1 MTLCCG
7 PFSLSYTPRV
17 FPPSNRRNFF
27 FSLVIAGTLGSVLTA
42 TALRAA
48 SGSKDTYEELETF
61 ASIMAIVQRHY
72 VDEVGSHDLVE
83 GAVKGMVS
91 SLDPHSSYLTPEGYK
106 ELQIETHGEFGG
118 LGIELTVRD
127 SLLTIVTPID
137 GTPAYRAGVKPGD
150 QIIKINDDMTMDMPL
165 QQAVERMRGKP
176 GSKVRLSLK
185 RKGVSDLVDVELT
198 REVIHIKS
206 VRGPRLVD
214 GKYAYVK
221 LTGFQDGSSEELV
234 AALDKLDKQKKGGV
248 DGIILDLR
256 YNPGGL
262 LTQAVSISDLFLDAG
277 LIVRVNGRMESQTT
291 SYFAKNDGTRRMV
304 PMIVMVNEGS
314 ASASEIV
321 AGAMQDHRRA
331 LIVGVKS
338 FGKGSVQTILPLGD
352 DTALRL
358 TTARYYTPSGRSI
371 HEQGI
376 DPDVVVE
383 AAKFDPDAKDD
394 TLRSRDDF
402 DLKNDLQLKKAVE
415 LMGTW
420 KGDVV
425 RNGGISGFDVPEKVK
440 MAEAD
445 AKPSGE
451 TALKKAHSH

>member
-1 MTLCCG
+1 
-7 PFSLSYTPRV
+7 
-17 FPPSNRRNFF
+17 
-27 FSLVIAGTLGSVLTA
+27 LVIAGALASALTA

-48 SGSKDTYEELETF
+48 SASKDTYEELETF
-61 ASIMAIVQRHY
+61 ASILAIVQRHY
-72 VDEVGSHDLVE
+72 VDEVATHDLVE

-127 SLLTIVTPID
+127 NLLTIVTPID
-137 GTPAYRAGVKPGD
+137 GTPAYRAGIRPGD
-150 QIIKINDDMTMDMPL
+150 QIIKIGDDLTMDMPL

-185 RKGVSDLVDVELT
+185 RKGISNLVDVELT
-198 REVIHIKS
+198 REIIHIKS
-206 VRGPRLVD
+206 VRGARLVD
-214 GKYAYVK
+214 GRYAYVR
-221 LTGFQDGSSEELV
+221 LTGFQDGSSDELV
-234 AALDKLDKQKKGGV
+234 QALDKLDKQKKGGV
-248 DGIILDLR
+248 EGIILDLR

-291 SYFAKNDGTRRMV
+291 SYFAKAEGTRRTV

-331 LIVGVKS
+331 IIVGIKS

-371 HEQGI
+371 HEHGI

-383 AAKFDPDAKDD
+383 AAKLDPDAKDD
-394 TLRSRDDF
+394 TLRTRDDF
-402 DLKNDLQLKKAVE
+402 DPENDLQLRKALE
-415 LMGTW
+415 LIATW
-420 KGDVV
+420 KGDIVKI
-425 RNGGISGFDVPEKVK
+425 GGVAGFAVPVTAK
-440 MAEAD
+440 ATEAP
-445 AKPSGE
+445 AKEAAATP
-451 TALKKAHSH
+451 HH

>member
-1 MTLCCG
+1 M
-7 PFSLSYTPRV
+7 SLA
-17 FPPSNRRNFF
+17 
-27 FSLVIAGTLGSVLTA
+27 LAGALGSVLTA

-48 SGSKDTYEELETF
+48 PGAKDTYEELETF
-61 ASIMAIVQRHY
+61 ASILAIVQRHY
-72 VDEVGSHDLVE
+72 VEEPTTHDLVE
-83 GAVKGMVS
+83 GAVKGMVA

-127 SLLTIVTPID
+127 GLLTIVTPID
-137 GTPAYRAGVKPGD
+137 GTPAWRAGIKPGD
-150 QIIKINDDMTMDMPL
+150 QIIKIGDDVTMEMPL
-165 QQAVERMRGKP
+165 QSAVDRMRGKP

-185 RKGVSDLVDVELT
+185 RKGVSDLIDVELT

-206 VRGPRLVD
+206 VRGARLVD
-214 GKYAYVK
+214 GKWAYVK
-221 LTGFQDGSSEELV
+221 LTGFQDGSSEEL
-234 AALDKLDKQKKGGV
+234 AEALDKLDKQKKGGV
-248 DGIILDLR
+248 DGILLDLR

-277 LIVRVNGRMESQTT
+277 LIVRVNGRIESQTT
-291 SYFAKNDGTRRMV
+291 SYFAKADGTRRMV
-304 PMIVMVNEGS
+304 PMIVLVNEGS

-331 LIVGVKS
+331 LILGVKS

-376 DPDVVVE
+376 DPNVVVE
-383 AAKFDPDAKDD
+383 AAKPGSEDKEEKEALP
-394 TLRSRDDF
+394 RSRDDF
-402 DLKNDLQLKKAVE
+402 DLKSDAQLREAVR

-420 KGDVV
+420 KGDVTKI
-425 RNGGISGFDVPEKVK
+425 GGVAGFTLPEG
-440 MAEAD
+440 AEA
-445 AKPSGE
+445 AATAAAQAGQAGE
-451 TALKKAHSH
+451 AAAVKAHRAH

>member
-1 MTLCCG
+1 
-7 PFSLSYTPRV
+7 V

-27 FSLVIAGTLGSVLTA
+27 LSLALAGALGSVLTA
-42 TALRAA
+42 TVLRAA
-48 SGSKDTYEELETF
+48 PGAKDTYEELETF
-61 ASIMAIVQRHY
+61 ASILAIVQRHY
-72 VDEVGSHDLVE
+72 VEEPATHDLVE
-83 GAVKGMVS
+83 GAVKGMVA

-127 SLLTIVTPID
+127 GLLTIVTPID
-137 GTPAYRAGVKPGD
+137 GTPAWRAGIKPGD
-150 QIIKINDDMTMDMPL
+150 QIIKIGDDVTMDMPL
-165 QQAVERMRGKP
+165 QAAVDRMRGKP

-198 REVIHIKS
+198 REIIHIKS

-214 GKYAYVK
+214 GRWAYVK
-221 LTGFQDGSSEELV
+221 LTGFQDGSRDEL
-234 AALDKLDKQKKGGV
+234 AEALDKLDKQKKGGV
-248 DGIILDLR
+248 EGILLDLR

-291 SYFAKNDGTRRMV
+291 SYFAKAEGTRRMV
-304 PMIVMVNEGS
+304 PMIVLVNEGS

-331 LIVGVKS
+331 LILGVKS

-371 HEQGI
+371 HEHGI
-376 DPDVVVE
+376 DPNVVVE
-383 AAKFDPDAKDD
+383 ATRPDRDAKEEAP
-394 TLRSRDDF
+394 RSRDDF
-402 DLKNDLQLKKAVE
+402 DLKNDAQLREAVR

-420 KGDVV
+420 KGDVTKI
-425 RNGGISGFDVPEKVK
+425 GGVAGFTLPEG
-440 MAEAD
+440 AEAAAVAA
-445 AKPSGE
+445 AKASEAGE
-451 TALKKAHSH
+451 AAAVKAHRAH

>member
-1 MTLCCG
+1 VFF
-7 PFSLSYTPRV
+7 PHNRKSFFVSLAV
-17 FPPSNRRNFF
+17 
-27 FSLVIAGTLGSVLTA
+27 AGALGSVLTA
-42 TALRAA
+42 SALRAA

-72 VDEVGSHDLVE
+72 VDDVGSHDLVE

-137 GTPAYRAGVKPGD
+137 GTPAFRAGIKPGD
-150 QIIKINDDMTMDMPL
+150 QIIKINDDMTIDMPL
-165 QQAVERMRGKP
+165 QQAVEKMRGKP

-185 RKGVSDLVDVELT
+185 RKGVNDLVDVELT

-206 VRGPRLVD
+206 VRAPRLVENR
-214 GKYAYVK
+214 YAYVK
-221 LTGFQDGSSEELV
+221 LTGFQDGSSDELV
-234 AALDKLDKQKKGGV
+234 DALDKLDKQKKGGV

-291 SYFAKNDGTRRMV
+291 SYFAKDEGTRRIV
-304 PMIVMVNEGS
+304 PMIVLVNEGS

-321 AGAMQDHRRA
+321 AGAMQDHKRA

-338 FGKGSVQTILPLGD
+338 FGKGSGQTILPLGD
-352 DTALRL
+352 ETALRL

-371 HEQGI
+371 HEHGI

-383 AAKFDPDAKDD
+383 AAKPDPNEKDD

-402 DLKNDLQLKKAVE
+402 DIDRDLQVKKAVE
-415 LMGTW
+415 LMKSW
-420 KGDVV
+420 KGDIVKM
-425 RNGGISGFDVPEKVK
+425 GGVSGFNVPASVK
-440 MAEAD
+440 A
-445 AKPSGE
+445 AKAP
-451 TALKKAHSH
+451 AVVPDKQAAAR

>member
-72 VDEVGSHDLVE
+72 VDEVSTHDLVE

-402 DLKNDLQLKKAVE
+402 DLKHDAQLRKAVE
-415 LMGTW
+415 TMGTW
-420 KGDVV
+420 KGDIV
-425 RNGGISGFDVPEKVK
+425 RIGGVKGFGIPESAK
-440 MAEAD
+440 AEA
-445 AKPSGE
+445 KPGKES
-451 TALKKAHSH
+451 TATAH

>member
-1 MTLCCG
+1 M
-7 PFSLSYTPRV
+7 
-17 FPPSNRRNFF
+17 FPPSNRRNFLL
-27 FSLVIAGTLGSVLTA
+27 SLAVAGALGSLLTA

-48 SGSKDTYEELETF
+48 SASKDTYEELETF

-83 GAVKGMVS
+83 GAVKGMVA

-137 GTPAYRAGVKPGD
+137 GTPAFRAGIKPGD

-165 QQAVERMRGKP
+165 QEAVEKMRGKP

-185 RKGVSDLVDVELT
+185 RKGVDDLVDVELT
-198 REVIHIKS
+198 REVIHIRS
-206 VRGPRLVD
+206 VRAPRLVD
-214 GKYAYVK
+214 GRYAYVK

-234 AALDKLDKQKKGGV
+234 EALDKLDKQKKGGV

-291 SYFAKNDGTRRMV
+291 SYFAKEDGTRRMV
-304 PMIVMVNEGS
+304 PMIVLVNEGS

-321 AGAMQDHRRA
+321 AGAMQDHKRA

-338 FGKGSVQTILPLGD
+338 FGKGSVQTILPLGE

-371 HEQGI
+371 HEHGI

-383 AAKFDPDAKDD
+383 PAKVDPEAKDD
-394 TLRSRDDF
+394 KLRSRDDF
-402 DLKNDLQLKKAVE
+402 DLESDAQLRKAVE
-415 LMGTW
+415 TMRTW
-420 KGDVV
+420 KGDLV
-425 RNGGISGFDVPEKVK
+425 RIGGVAGFQLSEETK
-440 MAEAD
+440 AEA
-445 AKPSGE
+445 AAAAART
-451 TALKKAHSH
+451 TAKAHASR

>member
-1 MTLCCG
+1 
-7 PFSLSYTPRV
+7 V
-17 FPPSNRRNFF
+17 FPPSKRRNFIL
-27 FSLVIAGTLGSVLTA
+27 SLALAGTLGSVLTA
-42 TALRAA
+42 GVLRAA

-61 ASIMAIVQRHY
+61 ASILAIVQRHY
-72 VDEVGSHDLVE
+72 VDEVSSHDLVE

-137 GTPAYRAGVKPGD
+137 GTPAWRAGIKPGD
-150 QIIKINDDMTMDMPL
+150 QIIKIGDDMTMDMPL
-165 QQAVERMRGKP
+165 QAAVDKMRGKP
-176 GSKVRLSLK
+176 GSKVKLSLK
-185 RKGVSDLVDVELT
+185 RKGVNNLVDVELT

-206 VRGPRLVD
+206 VRGARLVD
-214 GKYAYVK
+214 GKWAYVR
-221 LTGFQDGSSEELV
+221 LTGFQDGSSDELV
-234 AALDKLDKQKKGGV
+234 EALDKLDKEKGKGGV
-248 DGIILDLR
+248 EGIILDLR

-291 SYFAKNDGTRRMV
+291 SYFAKADGTRRMV

-331 LIVGVKS
+331 LIVGIKS

-371 HEQGI
+371 HEHGI

-383 AAKFDPDAKDD
+383 AAKFDPDAKDKD
-394 TLRSRDDF
+394 EVLHSRDDF
-402 DLKNDLQLKKAVE
+402 DLKTDLQLRKAVE

-420 KGDVV
+420 KGDVQKI
-425 RNGGISGFDVPEKVK
+425 GGVAGFKLPEKPAAV
-440 MAEAD
+440 ASAD
-445 AKPSGE
+445 KAE
-451 TALKKAHSH
+451 TAAAGSSEKSGAKTHPAPH

>member
-1 MTLCCG
+1 
-7 PFSLSYTPRV
+7 V

-27 FSLVIAGTLGSVLTA
+27 VSLVVAGALGSVLTA
-42 TALRAA
+42 TAIRAA
-48 SGSKDTYEELETF
+48 STSKDTYEELETF
-61 ASIMAIVQRHY
+61 ASILAIVQRHY
-72 VDEVGSHDLVE
+72 VDEVPSHNLVE
-83 GAVKGMVS
+83 GAIKGMVA

-137 GTPAYRAGVKPGD
+137 GTPAYRAGIKPGD

-165 QQAVERMRGKP
+165 QAAVDKMRGKP

-198 REVIHIKS
+198 REIIHIKS
-206 VRGPRLVD
+206 VRGGKLVD
-214 GKYAYVK
+214 GKYAYVR
-221 LTGFQDGSSEELV
+221 LTGFQDGSSEEL
-234 AALDKLDKQKKGGV
+234 AEALDKLDKQKKGGV
-248 DGIILDLR
+248 EGIILDLR

-291 SYFAKNDGTRRMV
+291 SYFAKAESTRRMV

-371 HEQGI
+371 HEHGI

-383 AAKFDPDAKDD
+383 AAKPDPDAKDD
-394 TLRSRDDF
+394 TLRTRDDF
-402 DLKNDLQLKKAVE
+402 DLKRDTQLRQAVE

-420 KGDVV
+420 KGDVT
-425 RNGGISGFDVPEKVK
+425 RIGGTAGFKLPEGAQAAALAAQT
-440 MAEAD
+440 AE
-445 AKPSGE
+445 SGE
-451 TALKKAHSH
+451 AAAAKAHRAH

>member
-1 MTLCCG
+1 
-7 PFSLSYTPRV
+7 V

-27 FSLVIAGTLGSVLTA
+27 VSLAVAGALGSVLTA
-42 TALRAA
+42 SALRAA
-48 SGSKDTYEELETF
+48 SGPKDTYEELETF
-61 ASIMAIVQRHY
+61 ASILAIVQRHY
-72 VDEVGSHDLVE
+72 VDQVSSHDLVE

-127 SLLTIVTPID
+127 NLLTIVTPID
-137 GTPAYRAGVKPGD
+137 GTPAWRAGIKPGD
-150 QIIKINDDMTMDMPL
+150 QIIKIGDDLTMDMPL
-165 QQAVERMRGKP
+165 QTAVDRMRGKP
-176 GSKVRLSLK
+176 GSKVKLSLK

-206 VRGPRLVD
+206 VRGARLVD
-214 GKYAYVK
+214 DRWAYVR
-221 LTGFQDGSSEELV
+221 LTGFQDGSGDEL
-234 AALDKLDKQKKGGV
+234 AKSLDKLDKQKKGGV

-262 LTQAVSISDLFLDAG
+262 LTQAVAIADLFLDAG

-291 SYFAKNDGTRRMV
+291 SYFAKADGTRRMV
-304 PMIVMVNEGS
+304 PMVVMVNEGS

-331 LIVGVKS
+331 LIVGAKS

-371 HEQGI
+371 HEHGI
-376 DPDVVVE
+376 DPNVVVE
-383 AAKFDPDAKDD
+383 QARPDPDAKDEVLP
-394 TLRSRDDF
+394 TRDDF
-402 DLKNDLQLKKAVE
+402 DLKTDAQLRKAVE

-425 RNGGISGFDVPEKVK
+425 KIGGVAGFDVPEDQKAVASTAGLSEHA
-440 MAEAD
+440 AEK
-445 AKPSGE
+445 KPDDKTE
-451 TALKKAHSH
+451 HAH

>member
-1 MTLCCG
+1 
-7 PFSLSYTPRV
+7 V
-17 FPPSNRRNFF
+17 FLPSNRRKFF
-27 FSLVIAGTLGSVLTA
+27 VSLVIAGVLGSVLTA
-42 TALRAA
+42 TAIRAA
-48 SGSKDTYEELETF
+48 SPGNKDTYEELETF
-61 ASIMAIVQRHY
+61 ASILAIVQRHY
-72 VDEVGSHDLVE
+72 VDEVSSHDLVE
-83 GAVKGMVS
+83 GAIKGMVA

-137 GTPAYRAGVKPGD
+137 GTPAWRAGVKPGD
-150 QIIKINDDMTMDMPL
+150 QIIKIDDDITMDMSL
-165 QQAVERMRGKP
+165 QAAVEKMRGKP
-176 GSKVRLSLK
+176 GSKVKLSLK
-185 RKGVSDLVDVELT
+185 RKGVNDLVDVELV

-206 VRGPRLVD
+206 VRGERLVD

-221 LTGFQDGSSEELV
+221 LTGFQDGSSDELA

-277 LIVRVNGRMESQTT
+277 LIVRVNGRIESQTT
-291 SYFAKNDGTRRMV
+291 SYFAKADGTRRMV
-304 PMIVMVNEGS
+304 PMIVLVNEGS

-321 AGAMQDHRRA
+321 AGAVQDHRRA

-371 HEQGI
+371 HEHGI
-376 DPDVVVE
+376 DPDVVVLADVMKPGDE
-383 AAKFDPDAKDD
+383 DKDAPP
-394 TLRSRDDF
+394 RSRDDF
-402 DLKNDLQLKKAVE
+402 DLKRDNQLRVAIQ

-420 KGDVV
+420 KGDITKI
-425 RNGGISGFDVPEKVK
+425 GGVAGFTIPEGAKEV
-440 MAEAD
+440 AD
-445 AKPSGE
+445 AAKSTESGE
-451 TALKKAHSH
+451 ATAARAHRNQ

>member
-1 MTLCCG
+1 M
-7 PFSLSYTPRV
+7 
-17 FPPSNRRNFF
+17 FPPSKRRNFVV
-27 FSLVIAGTLGSVLTA
+27 SLAFAATLGSVLTA
-42 TALRAA
+42 GVLGAA
-48 SGSKDTYEELETF
+48 SGKKDTYEELETF
-61 ASIMAIVQRHY
+61 ASILAIVQRHY
-72 VDEVGSHDLVE
+72 VDEVTSHTLVE

-137 GTPAYRAGVKPGD
+137 GTPAWRAGIKPGD
-150 QIIKINDDMTMDMPL
+150 QIIKIGDDMTMDMPL
-165 QQAVERMRGKP
+165 QSAVDKMRGKP
-176 GSKVRLSLK
+176 GSKVKLSLK
-185 RKGVSDLVDVELT
+185 RKGVNDLVDVELT

-206 VRGPRLVD
+206 VRGSRLVD
-214 GKYAYVK
+214 GKWAYVR
-221 LTGFQDGSSEELV
+221 LTSFQDTSSEELV
-234 AALDKLDKQKKGGV
+234 AALAKLDKEKRGGV
-248 DGIILDLR
+248 EGILLDLR

-262 LTQAVSISDLFLDAG
+262 LTQAVAISDMFLDAG

-291 SYFAKNDGTRRMV
+291 SYFAKADGTRRMV
-304 PMIVMVNEGS
+304 PMIVLVNEGS

-331 LIVGVKS
+331 LVVGTKS

-371 HEQGI
+371 HEHGI

-383 AAKFDPDAKDD
+383 ADKPDPEAKDD
-394 TLRSRDDF
+394 VLRSRDDF
-402 DLKNDLQLKKAVE
+402 DLKTDAQLRKAVE

-420 KGDVV
+420 KGDVQKI
-425 RNGGISGFDVPEKVK
+425 GGVAGFAVPPKVK
-440 MAEAD
+440 EALASKTGSEASGTASA
-445 AKPSGE
+445 AKSE
-451 TALKKAHSH
+451 TAPH

>member
-425 RNGGISGFDVPEKVK
+425 KNGGISGFDVPEKVK

>member
-1 MTLCCG
+1 M
-7 PFSLSYTPRV
+7 

-27 FSLVIAGTLGSVLTA
+27 VSLAVAGALGSVLTA
-42 TALRAA
+42 TAIRAA
-48 SGSKDTYEELETF
+48 STSKDTYEELETF
-61 ASIMAIVQRHY
+61 ASILAIVQRHY
-72 VDEVGSHDLVE
+72 VDEVSSHDLVE
-83 GAVKGMVS
+83 GAIKGMVA

-137 GTPAYRAGVKPGD
+137 GTPAYRAGIKPGD

-165 QQAVERMRGKP
+165 QAAVDKMRGKP
-176 GSKVRLSLK
+176 GSKVKLSLK

-206 VRGPRLVD
+206 VRGGRLVD
-214 GKYAYVK
+214 GKYAYVR
-221 LTGFQDGSSEELV
+221 LTGFQDGSSDELV
-234 AALDKLDKQKKGGV
+234 EALDKLDKQKKGGV
-248 DGIILDLR
+248 EGIILDLR

-291 SYFAKNDGTRRMV
+291 SYFAKDEGTRRMV

-371 HEQGI
+371 HEHGI

-383 AAKFDPDAKDD
+383 AAKVDPDAKDD
-394 TLRSRDDF
+394 TLRTRDDF
-402 DLKNDLQLKKAVE
+402 DLKRDTQLRQAVE

-420 KGDVV
+420 KGDVTKI
-425 RNGGISGFDVPEKVK
+425 GGTAGFTLPEGAQAAALAAQT
-440 MAEAD
+440 AE
-445 AKPSGE
+445 SGE
-451 TALKKAHSH
+451 AAAAKAHRAH

>member
-1 MTLCCG
+1 MPCCG
-7 PFSLSYTPRV
+7 PNPLCYTPRV
-17 FPPSNRRNFF
+17 FSPSKRRN
-27 FSLVIAGTLGSVLTA
+27 SLVSLAIAAALGSALTA
-42 TALRAA
+42 SALRAA
-48 SGSKDTYEELETF
+48 SGPKDTYEELETF
-61 ASIMAIVQRHY
+61 ASILAIVQRHY
-72 VDEVGSHDLVE
+72 VDEVSSHDLVE
-83 GAVKGMVS
+83 GAVKGMVA

-137 GTPAYRAGVKPGD
+137 GTPAFRAGVKPGD
-150 QIIKINDDMTMDMPL
+150 QIIKIDDVMTIDMPL

-185 RKGVSDLVDVELT
+185 RKGEDDLVDVDLT
-198 REVIHIKS
+198 REIIHIRS
-206 VRGPRLVD
+206 VRGARLVD
-214 GKYAYVK
+214 GRYAYVR
-221 LTGFQDGSSEELV
+221 LTGFQDESSEELA
-234 AALDKLDKQKKGGV
+234 AALDKVDKQKKGGV

-291 SYFAKNDGTRRMV
+291 SYFAKADGTRRMV
-304 PMIVMVNEGS
+304 PMIVLVNEGS

-331 LIVGVKS
+331 LVLGVKS

-371 HEQGI
+371 HEHGI

-383 AAKFDPDAKDD
+383 PTKLDPDTKDD

-402 DLKNDLQLKKAVE
+402 DLKNDVQLRRALE
-415 LMGTW
+415 IMTTW
-420 KGDVV
+420 KGDIVKI
-425 RNGGISGFDVPEKVK
+425 GGIAGFDLPETERVT
-440 MAEAD
+440 ATAG
-445 AKPSGE
+445 PSGE
-451 TALKKAHSH
+451 AATAEPH

>member
-137 GTPAYRAGVKPGD
+137 GTPAFRAGVKPGD

-376 DPDVVVE
+376 DPDVIVE

>member
-1 MTLCCG
+1 M
-7 PFSLSYTPRV
+7 
-17 FPPSNRRNFF
+17 FPPSNRRNFLL
-27 FSLVIAGTLGSVLTA
+27 SLALAAVLGSALTA

-48 SGSKDTYEELETF
+48 PGAKDTYDELETF
-61 ASIMAIVQRHY
+61 ASILASVQRHY
-72 VDEVGSHDLVE
+72 VEEPSTHDLVE

-91 SLDPHSSYLTPEGYK
+91 SLDPHSSYLNAEGYK

-127 SLLTIVTPID
+127 GLLTIVTPID
-137 GTPAYRAGVKPGD
+137 GTPAWRAGIKPGD
-150 QIIKINDDMTMDMPL
+150 QIIKIGDEMTMDMPM
-165 QQAVERMRGKP
+165 QGAVDRMRGKP

-198 REVIHIKS
+198 REIIHIKS

-214 GKYAYVK
+214 GRWAYVK
-221 LTGFQDGSSEELV
+221 LTGFQDGSSDELV
-234 AALDKLDKQKKGGV
+234 EALDKLDKQKKGGV

-277 LIVRVNGRMESQTT
+277 LIVRVNGRTEAQTT
-291 SYFAKNDGTRRMV
+291 SYFAKADGTRRMV
-304 PMIVMVNEGS
+304 PMIVLVNEGS

-321 AGAMQDHRRA
+321 AGAMQDQKRA
-331 LIVGVKS
+331 LIVGTKS

-371 HEQGI
+371 HEHGI
-376 DPDVVVE
+376 VPNVVVE
-383 AAKFDPDAKDD
+383 QDKPETAKGDKSGKGAKDD
-394 TLRSRDDF
+394 EEDDIPRSRDDF
-402 DLKNDLQLKKAVE
+402 DLAKDAQLREAVR
-415 LMGTW
+415 LMGSW
-420 KGDVV
+420 KGDVTKI
-425 RNGGISGFDVPEKVK
+425 GGVAGFTLPDG
-440 MAEAD
+440 AEEA
-445 AKPSGE
+445 ATAAASAESGE
-451 TALKKAHSH
+451 AAVVKAHRAH

>member
-1 MTLCCG
+1 M
-7 PFSLSYTPRV
+7 

-27 FSLVIAGTLGSVLTA
+27 VSLVIAGALGSVLTA
-42 TALRAA
+42 TGLRAA
-48 SGSKDTYEELETF
+48 SESKDTYEELETF

-72 VDEVGSHDLVE
+72 VDEVPSHDLVE
-83 GAVKGMVS
+83 GAIKGMVS

-137 GTPAYRAGVKPGD
+137 GTPAYRAGIKPGD

-165 QQAVERMRGKP
+165 QGAVERMRGKP

-185 RKGVSDLVDVELT
+185 RKGVSNLVDVELT
-198 REVIHIKS
+198 REIIHIRS
-206 VRGPRLVD
+206 VRGAQLIDKRF
-214 GKYAYVK
+214 AYLR
-221 LTGFQDGSSEELV
+221 LTGFQDGSSSEL
-234 AALDKLDKQKKGGV
+234 AEALDKLNKQKKGGFE
-248 DGIILDLR
+248 GIILDLR

-262 LTQAVSISDLFLDAG
+262 LTQAVEVSDLFLDAG

-291 SYFAKNDGTRRMV
+291 SYFAKAEGTRRMV
-304 PMIVMVNEGS
+304 PVVVLVNEGS

-321 AGAMQDHRRA
+321 AGAIQDHSRGV
-331 LIVGVKS
+331 IVGVKS

-371 HEQGI
+371 HEHGI

-383 AAKFDPDAKDD
+383 AAKFDPDAVPDD
-394 TLRSRDDF
+394 KLRSRDDL
-402 DLKNDLQLKKAVE
+402 DLANDPQLRKAIEV
-415 LMGTW
+415 MGTW

-425 RNGGISGFDVPEKVK
+425 KDGGVAGFALPDTKSAAADVAAAAAP
-440 MAEAD
+440 
-445 AKPSGE
+445 
-451 TALKKAHSH
+451 TAH

>member
-1 MTLCCG
+1 MAL
-7 PFSLSYTPRV
+7 
-17 FPPSNRRNFF
+17 
-27 FSLVIAGTLGSVLTA
+27 AGALGSALTA

-48 SGSKDTYEELETF
+48 PGAKDTYDELETF
-61 ASIMAIVQRHY
+61 ASILAIVQRHY
-72 VDEVGSHDLVE
+72 VEEPATHDLVE
-83 GAVKGMVS
+83 GAVKGMVA
-91 SLDPHSSYLTPEGYK
+91 SLDPHSAYLTPEDYK

-127 SLLTIVTPID
+127 GLLTIVTPID
-137 GTPAYRAGVKPGD
+137 GTPAWRAGIKPGD
-150 QIIKINDDMTMDMPL
+150 QILKIGDDLATDMPM
-165 QQAVERMRGKP
+165 QAAVDRMRGKP

-214 GKYAYVK
+214 DRWAYVK
-221 LTGFQDGSSEELV
+221 LTGFQDGSSDEL
-234 AALDKLDKQKKGGV
+234 AEALDKLDKRKKGGV

-277 LIVRVNGRMESQTT
+277 LIVRVNGRSESQTS
-291 SYFAKNDGTRRMV
+291 SYFAKADGTRRMV
-304 PMIVMVNEGS
+304 PMIVLVNEGS

-321 AGAMQDHRRA
+321 AGAMQDQKRA
-331 LIVGVKS
+331 LIVGLKS

-371 HEQGI
+371 HEHGI
-376 DPDVVVE
+376 DPNVVVE
-383 AAKFDPDAKDD
+383 QDRPPVGKSGKSSKSDKSGKASGDD
-394 TLRSRDDF
+394 DDDEEDLPRSRDDF
-402 DLKNDLQLKKAVE
+402 DLKKDAQLREAVR

-420 KGDVV
+420 KGDVTKI
-425 RNGGISGFDVPEKVK
+425 GGVAGFILPEG
-440 MAEAD
+440 AEA
-445 AKPSGE
+445 AATAAASAESGE
-451 TALKKAHSH
+451 ASIVKSHRAH

>member
-1 MTLCCG
+1 M
-7 PFSLSYTPRV
+7 
-17 FPPSNRRNFF
+17 
-27 FSLVIAGTLGSVLTA
+27 LTA
-42 TALRAA
+42 SVLRAA
-48 SGSKDTYEELETF
+48 SESKDTYEELETF

-72 VDEVGSHDLVE
+72 VDEVPSKDLVQ
-83 GAVKGMVS
+83 GAIKGMVA

-137 GTPAYRAGVKPGD
+137 GTPAYRAGIKPGD
-150 QIIKINDDMTMDMPL
+150 QIIKIDDDMTMDMPL
-165 QQAVERMRGKP
+165 QGAVEKMRGKP

-185 RKGVSDLVDVELT
+185 RKGVSNLIDVDLI
-198 REVIHIKS
+198 REVIHIRS
-206 VRGPRLVD
+206 VRGEQLLDNRW
-214 GKYAYVK
+214 AYLR
-221 LTGFQDGSSEELV
+221 LTGFQDGSGKELV
-234 AALDKLDKQKKGGV
+234 AALDKLDKKKKGGV
-248 DGIILDLR
+248 EGIILDLR

-262 LTQAVSISDLFLDAG
+262 LTQAVEISDLFLDAG

-291 SYFAKNDGTRRMV
+291 SYFAEEKGTRRMV

-321 AGAMQDHRRA
+321 AGAVQDHRRG
-331 LIVGVKS
+331 LILGVKS
-338 FGKGSVQTILPLGD
+338 FGKGSVQTILPLGE

-371 HEQGI
+371 HEHGI

-383 AAKFDPDAKDD
+383 ALKFDPEAKKDE
-394 TLRSRDDF
+394 TLRSRDDL
-402 DLKNDLQLKKAVE
+402 DLANDPQLRKAIE

-420 KGDVV
+420 KGDVIKI
-425 RNGGISGFDVPEKVK
+425 GGVAGFDVPKPT
-440 MAEAD
+440 AEAR
-445 AKPSGE
+445 AAAAAPAAGE
-451 TALKKAHSH
+451 TAAAKAAAEAAR

>member
-1 MTLCCG
+1 
-7 PFSLSYTPRV
+7 
-17 FPPSNRRNFF
+17 
-27 FSLVIAGTLGSVLTA
+27 
-42 TALRAA
+42 
-48 SGSKDTYEELETF
+48 
-61 ASIMAIVQRHY
+61 
-72 VDEVGSHDLVE
+72 
-83 GAVKGMVS
+83 
-91 SLDPHSSYLTPEGYK
+91 
-106 ELQIETHGEFGG
+106 
-118 LGIELTVRD
+118 
-127 SLLTIVTPID
+127 
-137 GTPAYRAGVKPGD
+137 
-150 QIIKINDDMTMDMPL
+150 
-165 QQAVERMRGKP
+165 
-176 GSKVRLSLK
+176 
-185 RKGVSDLVDVELT
+185 
-198 REVIHIKS
+198 
-206 VRGPRLVD
+206 
-214 GKYAYVK
+214 VK

-376 DPDVVVE
+376 DPDVIVE

-425 RNGGISGFDVPEKVK
+425 KNGGISGFDVPEKVK

>member
-1 MTLCCG
+1 
-7 PFSLSYTPRV
+7 V

-425 RNGGISGFDVPEKVK
+425 KNGGISGFDVPEKVK

>member
-1 MTLCCG
+1 M
-7 PFSLSYTPRV
+7 
-17 FPPSNRRNFF
+17 FPPKNRRNFF
-27 FSLVIAGTLGSVLTA
+27 LSLALAGALGSILTA
-42 TALRAA
+42 TVIAA
-48 SGSKDTYEELETF
+48 STTSAKDTYEELETF
-61 ASIMAIVQRHY
+61 ASILAIVQRHY
-72 VDEVGSHDLVE
+72 VDEVSTHDLVE
-83 GAVKGMVS
+83 GAVKGMVA

-127 SLLTIVTPID
+127 NLLTIVTPID
-137 GTPAYRAGVKPGD
+137 GTPAFRAGIKPGD
-150 QIIKINDDMTMDMPL
+150 QIIKIGDDMTMDMPL
-165 QQAVERMRGKP
+165 QTAVERMRGKP
-176 GSKVRLSLK
+176 GSTVKLSLK
-185 RKGVSDLVDVELT
+185 RKGVNDLVNVELT

-206 VRGPRLVD
+206 VRGEHLVD
-214 GKYAYVK
+214 GRWAYVK
-221 LTGFQDGSSEELV
+221 LTGFQDGSSDELV
-234 AALDKLDKQKKGGV
+234 AALDKLDKEKKGGV

-277 LIVRVNGRMESQTT
+277 LIVRVNGRSESQTT
-291 SYFAKNDGTRRMV
+291 SYFAKADGTRRMV
-304 PMIVMVNEGS
+304 PMIVLVNEGS

-331 LIVGVKS
+331 LIVGIKS

-371 HEQGI
+371 HEHGI

-383 AAKFDPDAKDD
+383 AAKPDANAKDKDEETPHSRDEFDPAHDP
-394 TLRSRDDF
+394 
-402 DLKNDLQLKKAVE
+402 QLKKAIE

-420 KGDVV
+420 KGEVPKI
-425 RNGGISGFDVPEKVK
+425 GGVAGFTLPESVK
-440 MAEAD
+440 AKTATAAIGSPAAAAAAA
-445 AKPSGE
+445 AKP
-451 TALKKAHSH
+451 APAAN

>member
-1 MTLCCG
+1 M
-7 PFSLSYTPRV
+7 
-17 FPPSNRRNFF
+17 FPPSNRRNFLL
-27 FSLVIAGTLGSVLTA
+27 SLAIAGALGSVLTA

-137 GTPAYRAGVKPGD
+137 GTPAFRAGIKPGD

-185 RKGVSDLVDVELT
+185 RKGVNDLVDVELT
-198 REVIHIKS
+198 REVIRIKS
-206 VRGPRLVD
+206 VRGGRLVND
-214 GKYAYVK
+214 RYAYVR
-221 LTGFQDGSSEELV
+221 LTGFQDGSRDELV

-248 DGIILDLR
+248 EGILLDLR

-291 SYFAKNDGTRRMV
+291 SYFAKTDGTRRMV
-304 PMIVMVNEGS
+304 PMIVLVNEGS

-331 LIVGVKS
+331 LILGVKS

-371 HEQGI
+371 HEHGI

-383 AAKFDPDAKDD
+383 PDKIEIDPKDE

-402 DLKNDLQLKKAVE
+402 DLESDSQLRKAVE

-425 RNGGISGFDVPEKVK
+425 KMGGVAGFDIPDDLKAASAAAAAKSAAET
-440 MAEAD
+440 AEA
-445 AKPSGE
+445 AAEGE
-451 TALKKAHSH
+451 PVH

>member
-425 RNGGISGFDVPEKVK
+425 KNGGISGFDVPEKVK
-440 MAEAD
+440 MAGAD

>member
-1 MTLCCG
+1 M
-7 PFSLSYTPRV
+7 

-27 FSLVIAGTLGSVLTA
+27 VSLAVAGALGSVLTA
-42 TALRAA
+42 SALRAA
-48 SGSKDTYEELETF
+48 SGPKDTYEELETF
-61 ASIMAIVQRHY
+61 ASILAIVQRHY
-72 VDEVGSHDLVE
+72 VDQVSSHDLVE

-127 SLLTIVTPID
+127 NLLTIVTPID
-137 GTPAYRAGVKPGD
+137 GTPAWRAGIKPGD
-150 QIIKINDDMTMDMPL
+150 QIIKIGDDLTMDMPL
-165 QQAVERMRGKP
+165 QTAVDRMRGKP
-176 GSKVRLSLK
+176 GSKVKLSLK

-206 VRGPRLVD
+206 VRGARLVD
-214 GKYAYVK
+214 DRWAYVR
-221 LTGFQDGSSEELV
+221 LTGFQDGSGDEL
-234 AALDKLDKQKKGGV
+234 AKSLDKLDKQKKGGV

-262 LTQAVSISDLFLDAG
+262 LTQAVAIADLFLDAG

-291 SYFAKNDGTRRMV
+291 SYFAKADGTRRMV
-304 PMIVMVNEGS
+304 PMVVMVNEGS

-331 LIVGVKS
+331 LIVGAKS

-371 HEQGI
+371 HEHGI
-376 DPDVVVE
+376 DPNVVVE
-383 AAKFDPDAKDD
+383 QARPDPDAKDEVLP
-394 TLRSRDDF
+394 TRDDF
-402 DLKNDLQLKKAVE
+402 DLKTDAQLRKAVE

-425 RNGGISGFDVPEKVK
+425 KIGGVAGFDVPEDQKAVASTAGLSEHA
-440 MAEAD
+440 AEK
-445 AKPSGE
+445 KPDDKTE
-451 TALKKAHSH
+451 HAH

>member
-1 MTLCCG
+1 M
-7 PFSLSYTPRV
+7 FS
-17 FPPSNRRNFF
+17 PSNRRHFF
-27 FSLVIAGTLGSVLTA
+27 VSLAIAGALGSALTA
-42 TALRAA
+42 SALRAA
-48 SGSKDTYEELETF
+48 SGPKDTYEELETF
-61 ASIMAIVQRHY
+61 ASILAIVQRHY
-72 VDEVGSHDLVE
+72 VDEVTSHDLVE
-83 GAVKGMVS
+83 GAVKGMVA

-137 GTPAYRAGVKPGD
+137 GTPAYRAGIKPGD

-185 RKGVSDLVDVELT
+185 RKGVDDLVDVELT
-198 REVIHIKS
+198 REIIHIRS
-206 VRGPRLVD
+206 VRGARLVD
-214 GKYAYVK
+214 GRYAYVR
-221 LTGFQDGSSEELV
+221 LTGFQDESSEEL
-234 AALDKLDKQKKGGV
+234 AEALDKLDKQKKGGV
-248 DGIILDLR
+248 DGIVLDLR

-291 SYFAKNDGTRRMV
+291 SYFAKADGTRRMV
-304 PMIVMVNEGS
+304 PMIVLVNEGS

-331 LIVGVKS
+331 LVVGVKS

-371 HEQGI
+371 HEHGI
-376 DPDVVVE
+376 DPDVVIE
-383 AAKFDPDAKDD
+383 PIKPDPAVKDD

-402 DLKNDLQLKKAVE
+402 DLKNDVQLRRALE
-415 LMGTW
+415 LMTTW

-425 RNGGISGFDVPEKVK
+425 KIGGVAGFDLP
-440 MAEAD
+440 
-445 AKPSGE
+445 E
-451 TALKKAHSH
+451 TAKVATTAVPAKEAAAAKAH